1 MQLLISPASPFV
13 RKVRVLLRET
23 DLLDQV
29 EEVDVS
35 TTPLA
40 SDPTVLAA
48 NPTGKIPALVRGDGP
63 AIYDSRVITRFL
75 NDYADAGLYPSHS
88 VWEILTLEATADAI
102 MDAAVA
108 MSYEKRLR
116 PDAQQSADWIEAQWG
131 KASRAI
137 AAINNRWMSHLA
149 GPLHIGQIGV
159 ACALSYVDLRHDD
172 RGWRNG
178 NAALAEWHKD
188 FAARD
193 SMKATKVDG

>member
-1 MQLLISPASPFV
+1 M
-13 RKVRVLLRET
+13 
-23 DLLDQV
+23 
-29 EEVDVS
+29 VD
-35 TTPLA
+35 
-40 SDPTVLAA
+40 A
-48 NPTGKIPALVRGDGP
+48 NPNQGQEDFWSKKPGLTWSENDG
-63 AIYDSRVITRFL
+63 
-75 NDYADAGLYPSHS
+75 
-88 VWEILTLEATADAI
+88 I
-102 MDAAVA
+102 MDSTVS
-108 MSYEKRLR
+108 MSYEGRLR
-116 PDAQQSADWIEAQWG
+116 PQEKQSEDWIEAQWG

>member
-102 MDAAVA
+102 MDAGVL
-108 MSYEKRLR
+108 MVDEHRVR
-116 PDAQQSADWIEAQWG
+116 PENMVSEARVDAQRGQLA
-131 KASRAI
+131 RAWP
-137 AAINNRWMSHLA
+137 AINERWMS
-149 GPLHIGQIGV
+149 QIGR
-159 ACALSYVDLRHDD
+159 ATCRE
-172 RGWRNG
+172 RG
-178 NAALAEWHKD
+178 
-188 FAARD
+188 
-193 SMKATKVDG
+193 